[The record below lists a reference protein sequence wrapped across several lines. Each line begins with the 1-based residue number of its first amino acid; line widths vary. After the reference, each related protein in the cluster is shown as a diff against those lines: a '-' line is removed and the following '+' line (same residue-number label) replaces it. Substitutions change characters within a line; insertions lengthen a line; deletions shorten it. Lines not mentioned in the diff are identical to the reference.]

1 MPEISRFYGIII
13 YMYMSEHNPPHFHV
27 WYENY
32 KAIITIKDGI
42 IMNEVLTVEQA
53 KHIGGY
59 TLMLIF
65 NNGEKRKFDF
75 SSLLDKGV
83 CSKLRDMDY
92 FKNFKVDGFSVDWNN
107 EIGFAPEFLY
117 ENGAALME

>member
-1 MPEISRFYGIII
+1 
-13 YMYMSEHNPPHFHV
+13 
-27 WYENY
+27 
-32 KAIITIKDGI
+32 
-42 IMNEVLTVEQA
+42 MNEVLTVEQA

-59 TLMLIF
+59 TLELIF
-65 NNGEKRKFDF
+65 NNGEKRVFDF

-92 FKNFKVDGFSVDWNN
+92 FKNFKVDAFSVDWNN

-117 ENGAALME
+117 ENSAALI

>member
-1 MPEISRFYGIII
+1 MQGFGKWKRLIQLWRQL
-13 YMYMSEHNPPHFHV
+13 
-27 WYENY
+27 
-32 KAIITIKDGI
+32 D
-42 IMNEVLTVEQA
+42 
-53 KHIGGY
+53 GGY

-92 FKNFKVDGFSVDWNN
+92 FKNFKVDAFSVDWNN

-117 ENGAALME
+117 ENSAALME

>member
-1 MPEISRFYGIII
+1 
-13 YMYMSEHNPPHFHV
+13 
-27 WYENY
+27 
-32 KAIITIKDGI
+32 
-42 IMNEVLTVEQA
+42 MNNHEQILTVEQA

-75 SSLLDKGV
+75 SPLLDKGV

-92 FKNFKVDGFSVDWNN
+92 FKNFKVDAFSVDWNN

-117 ENGAALME
+117 ENRAALME